1 MASKLPPNSPK
12 VETTSIQPVARL
24 TQLYDRPKAMDSAKP
39 STEKSTAVT
48 PAVKTWGKAGSNP
61 AGASA
66 SSTAKPAATSQ
77 ISPRNFAVPIPKAT
91 PAATQGPTGPAPAA
105 SSPPAA
111 PAAAPAPVSEPA
123 APSQTAEPTPPAPSR
138 ARAASAGSGT
148 PLPGSPFPTAPSSF
162 QTPESPPLGR
172 KAPSRPDGDEPPPP
186 KPKKERDPNET
197 PRERRRRIALARIEK
212 IRKYREAVA
221 VLQSDNEK
229 LVEHVKNVA
238 REASRYK
245 AMSTRASTENEDLKQ
260 QVQTL
265 TGEVSMAADMQT
277 AMEADLT
284 RVSEEHEKEKAQ
296 LEAQLEELQSTVEQ
310 LRSSPPG
317 KAAASG
323 DGEDASALREQLK
336 DALSD
341 LETMKSNKAIY
352 EQARAGIEKDLRTQ
366 VQQLRA
372 DVDRLRKPGTKEDEV
387 YQAMDKLRKQH
398 QEAIAE
404 IDKLKAENKK
414 LEAGI
419 LKERPQPKKSDE
431 ASSSSSSLL
440 HGTSSRSSSSASLKS
455 HTKSMLPTA
464 NRGRV
469 KEESSSDEDSSS
481 SEDEKP
487 RKPSHKSS
495 SNDEDTKEA
504 VRLEKQL
511 KSLQRDFSKVKS
523 EKEKLVQEQK
533 LAEAELSARKHELE
547 RARSEL
553 SKHAE
558 LVRQASGDATGLQ
571 TLLTP
576 RHLQTNDPDADNAN
590 FAKLARD
597 LDQLRNEKTT
607 SDEQHKKLE
616 AELRL
621 RNGQLMKAL
630 EKLMQERNATSAEAI
645 KKGIKTKLDLPF
657 LEKGK
662 P

>member
-1 MASKLPPNSPK
+1 MH
-12 VETTSIQPVARL
+12 
-24 TQLYDRPKAMDSAKP
+24 
-39 STEKSTAVT
+39 
-48 PAVKTWGKAGSNP
+48 
-61 AGASA
+61 
-66 SSTAKPAATSQ
+66 
-77 ISPRNFAVPIPKAT
+77 
-91 PAATQGPTGPAPAA
+91 
-105 SSPPAA
+105 
-111 PAAAPAPVSEPA
+111 
-123 APSQTAEPTPPAPSR
+123 
-138 ARAASAGSGT
+138 
-148 PLPGSPFPTAPSSF
+148 
-162 QTPESPPLGR
+162 LGR
-172 KAPSRPDGDEPPPP
+172 
-186 KPKKERDPNET
+186 
-197 PRERRRRIALARIEK
+197 I
-212 IRKYREAVA
+212 VA
-221 VLQSDNEK
+221 
-229 LVEHVKNVA
+229 HVF
-238 REASRYK
+238 
-245 AMSTRASTENEDLKQ
+245 RACCT
-260 QVQTL
+260 
-265 TGEVSMAADMQT
+265 
-277 AMEADLT
+277 
-284 RVSEEHEKEKAQ
+284 
-296 LEAQLEELQSTVEQ
+296 
-310 LRSSPPG
+310 SSLSSQATMP
-317 KAAASG
+317 
-323 DGEDASALREQLK
+323 